1 MGAIVKAEFKLWLGF
16 TDSDEGVGLMMI
28 ADLTG
33 KAAGNNFGLVVAAL
47 LLLAFV
53 HGHRD
58 DDQFRKLL
66 MELGVN
72 PGFGHFC
79 A

>member
-1 MGAIVKAEFKLWLGF
+1 MGPIVKAEFKLWLGF

-28 ADLTG
+28 ANLTG
-33 KAAGNNFGLVVAAL
+33 KAAGNDLGLVVAAL

-53 HGHRD
+53 HGNGND
-58 DDQFRKLL
+58 EQLRKLV
-66 MELGVN
+66 MELGIN

-79 A
+79 T

>member
-1 MGAIVKAEFKLWLGF
+1 MGTIVKTEFKLWLGF
-16 TDSDEGVGLMMI
+16 TNSDEGVWLMTI
-28 ADLTG
+28 ANLTG
-33 KAAGNNFGLVVAAL
+33 KALCNNFGLVVAAL

-53 HGHRD
+53 HGNRND
-58 DDQFRKLL
+58 EQLRKLL
-66 MELGVN
+66 MEVGVN